1 MISYIKGTVA
11 FKGNDY
17 IVIENHG
24 IGYQIKVP
32 SRVLD
37 SMESGENVMLHTY
50 LYVREDVLA
59 LFGFSSMQ
67 ELDTFQILLGI
78 SGIGPKAALSVLST
92 MTVEDLYYAVFSED
106 AKSIAKTPGI
116 GPKGAKRMIIELK
129 DKLNLEDLESV
140 SMKEETGASLQAGD
154 GDSISDTVQALTA
167 LGYSNGEAY
176 RAVRGV
182 SDADTM
188 DAEQSSTTEF
198 NRIYRTGESEEESS
212 RIYRGC
218 EDAWRSTGSCI
229 IIRTSRSWKDNVG
242 RYYRE

>member
-17 IVIENHG
+17 IIIENHG

-37 SMESGENVMLHTY
+37 SVSSGKEAMIHTY
-50 LYVREDVLA
+50 LYVREDILA
-59 LFGFSSMQ
+59 LFGFASVQ
-67 ELDTFQILLGI
+67 ELETFQILLGI
-78 SGIGPKAALSVLST
+78 SGIGPKVALSVLST
-92 MTVEDLYYAVFSED
+92 MTVENLYYAVFSED

-140 SMKEETGASLQAGD
+140 SSEDEEVSRPQAVNED
-154 GDSISDTVQALTA
+154 NVFDTVQALVA

-176 RAVRGV
+176 RAVHSVPGAE
-182 SDADTM
+182 SL
-188 DAEQSSTTEF
+188 DAEQLLKEALKKVLTFS
-198 NRIYRTGESEEESS
+198 
-212 RIYRGC
+212 
-218 EDAWRSTGSCI
+218 
-229 IIRTSRSWKDNVG
+229 
-242 RYYRE
+242 